1 MQRALRVM
9 VEKHRLQRYDPS
21 IPRLGKREHLKE
33 FGDLLLH
40 QHQEKDTDNAFDNNE
55 MLLKAEKQF
64 MEAAKNNDVESMK
77 VVGRGL
83 NVNAKNVND
92 RTALH
97 YAVAGKNKEAVQFL
111 LQRRIKVDQ
120 KDRFGMASIHLA
132 AWFGSL
138 EILKLLV
145 QAGAE
150 QKVENEDGLNIMHCA
165 ALNNHTDIVE
175 YIINDLQM
183 KELDKEDNSG
193 NRAFGLAAEN
203 GCVDMLEMLL
213 EQYNMDTMKPNL
225 VVPLPLSL
233 PPGLPPSHQAGDTPL
248 HLAASNGHL
257 DAVHLLLLHFDTRD
271 EANAEGE
278 TALYQAIDNGHE
290 ECALTLLKA
299 GCEPNVFMD
308 KSSVLHPVSERGDTG
323 FVQLLLEYKADTNAR
338 NQDQEAPLHLAV
350 KNNHIP
356 VIHCLL
362 TAGCDVNA
370 INKRSQT
377 ALHVAADLAKID
389 VVEMLLKAEFD
400 QTIQD
405 KQGKTVLGVAARAD
419 EAIIVDMII
428 KAERYYAWR
437 KANPELNEPVYSQFP
452 LTFKPDHRVETKQF
466 RSMVWRLAYELL
478 KPADWK
484 RLAEHWGFTTMQMSA
499 IEQQWTGQHS
509 YKEHGNRMLL
519 VWLHGAELAGTSP
532 AKELYQALVST
543 GNSKAADKIRMEE
556 DKDKSKNCN
565 IS

>member
-1 MQRALRVM
+1 MLPPLRVIFPNM
-9 VEKHRLQRYDPS
+9 
-21 IPRLGKREHLKE
+21 
-33 FGDLLLH
+33 LLSFL
-40 QHQEKDTDNAFDNNE
+40 
-55 MLLKAEKQF
+55 MSCPVLKAEKQF

-225 VVPLPLSL
+225 VCRDSFFFSIHQAASTFKRTFENLKVKQTLMQVVPLPLSL
-233 PPGLPPSHQAGDTPL
+233 SPSLPPSHQAGDTPL

-271 EANAEGE
+271 EANAVGNQRKHPLQASVC
-278 TALYQAIDNGHE
+278 TPDRFPALFHIFEFN
-290 ECALTLLKA
+290 
-299 GCEPNVFMD
+299 
-308 KSSVLHPVSERGDTG
+308 S
-323 FVQLLLEYKADTNAR
+323 
-338 NQDQEAPLHLAV
+338 QDQEAPLHLAV

-437 KANPELNEPVYSQFP
+437 K
-452 LTFKPDHRVETKQF
+452 PDHRVETKQF

-484 RLAEHWGFTTMQMSA
+484 RLAEHWGFTKMQMSA

-532 AKELYQALVST
+532 AKELYQALIST
-543 GNSKAADKIRMEE
+543 GNSKA

>member
-1 MQRALRVM
+1 M

-83 NVNAKNVND
+83 NVNAKNV
-92 RTALH
+92 
-97 YAVAGKNKEAVQFL
+97 
-111 LQRRIKVDQ
+111 
-120 KDRFGMASIHLA
+120 
-132 AWFGSL
+132 
-138 EILKLLV
+138 
-145 QAGAE
+145 
-150 QKVENEDGLNIMHCA
+150 DGLNIMHCA

-183 KELDKEDNSG
+183 KELDKEDNIEG
-193 NRAFGLAAEN
+193 NDPHFSRETGLSGLAAEN

-225 VVPLPLSL
+225 
-233 PPGLPPSHQAGDTPL
+233 AGDTPL

-499 IEQQWTGQHS
+499 IEQQWTVPSHVHPQANTAIKNMETGCCWYGSTEQS
-509 YKEHGNRMLL
+509 WLGRALL
-519 VWLHGAELAGTSP
+519 KNFTKPS
-532 AKELYQALVST
+532 VST